1 MGYNNKFKNND
12 HRGDRKDPRTYSND
26 APKKKFIPKKPVTTS
41 VPFVVTGTDQYG
53 NNFNAESAIALM
65 EKLYTNNTFTMLSV
79 MASMSKKNLFGRE
92 DAKGSVNVARV
103 VGYDTASGSV
113 SLTFFGKNVDN
124 AEKMDGMVV
133 IPHVLIDRATSDASC
148 ITGFE
153 IVPEMDA

>member
-1 MGYNNKFKNND
+1 MGYNNKNFKNNN
-12 HRGDRKDPRTYSND
+12 RGDRNFRSND
-26 APKKKFIPKKPVTTS
+26 RDEAPKKKFTPKKPVTTS

-53 NNFNAESAIALM
+53 NNFNAESATALM
-65 EKLYTNNTFTMLSV
+65 EKLYTSNTFTMLSV

-103 VGYDTASGSV
+103 VGYDTTSGSV